1 MCGIT
6 PLIDYL
12 KSLPLQQF
20 RLVNSR
26 GVTIGIRAKPGIKPD
41 LLGPRGLR
49 KFICYLV
56 RILGFMGE
64 R

>member
-20 RLVNSR
+20 RVVKFR
-26 GVTIGIRAKPGIKPD
+26 GVTVGIRAKPGIKPD
-41 LLGPRGLR
+41 LFGPKSLR
-49 KFICYLV
+49 KFICHLV